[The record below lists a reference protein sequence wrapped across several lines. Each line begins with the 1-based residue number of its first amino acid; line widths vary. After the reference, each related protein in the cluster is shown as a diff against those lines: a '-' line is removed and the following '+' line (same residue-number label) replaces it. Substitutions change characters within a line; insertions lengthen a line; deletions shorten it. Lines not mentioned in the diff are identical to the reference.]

1 MLDIVS
7 FVFSKTVIIITASS
21 VLALAMI
28 VGWMVALRLALG
40 KGELN
45 MQKVKWNVWMILF
58 VFWISILKIY
68 IIFLPKIAYSKIHY
82 NRRRIKYLDKQ
93 YTRYNYIYTV
103 LLTTCTKKHL
113 AFSGGCPRL
122 NDSKVNKPFKKE
134 LKRCFVE

>member
-1 MLDIVS
+1 M
-7 FVFSKTVIIITASS
+7 IIITASS